1 MEPDKLNIF
10 FFLVYVEI
18 IILIFVVLRHVLNM
32 IVSIFTVSFNVIE
45 YKANVI
51 SLITEIP
58 ALLLVILT
66 VGRLAYINT
75 VDNGLGIKI
84 LYFSTSALLILIY
97 RILYQG
103 DIYEIASKRD
113 DYLLWYYGRKF
124 FKITYWIYLI
134 FFLILISG
142 LINSDNIITTL
153 CFNVVHWFLTIKY
166 IGWLIPW
173 AAGLMVIGSIKIA
186 LFGSL
191 ALIIR
196 KNKSMTHQN

>member
-1 MEPDKLNIF
+1 
-10 FFLVYVEI
+10 VYVEI
-18 IILIFVVLRHVLNM
+18 IIIIFVVLRHVLNM

-58 ALLLVILT
+58 AMLLIILT

-75 VDNGLGIKI
+75 LDNSLGIRI
-84 LYFSTSALLILIY
+84 LYFSTSALLIIIY

-103 DIYEIASKRD
+103 DIYEIANKRD
-113 DYLLWYYGRKF
+113 DYLLWYYGRRF

-142 LINSDNIITTL
+142 LVNNDNPIATL
-153 CFNVVHWFLTIKY
+153 CFNIVHWFLTIKY

-173 AAGLMVIGSIKIA
+173 VAGLMVIGSIKIA

-191 ALIIR
+191 ALIMR
-196 KNKSMTHQN
+196 KNKSMTHQT